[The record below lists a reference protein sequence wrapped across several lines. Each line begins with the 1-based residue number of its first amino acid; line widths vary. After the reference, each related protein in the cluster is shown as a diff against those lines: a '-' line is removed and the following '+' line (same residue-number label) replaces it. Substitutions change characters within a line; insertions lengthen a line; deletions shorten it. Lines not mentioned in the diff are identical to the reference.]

1 MAMSSQILVL
11 SILLV
16 AGWDVGIGEYT
27 ADQSLGMSGFL
38 SQESLTAQGI
48 EVPVASMYSRETMGA
63 SAPVPLRGIAK
74 VEADATPPSSS
85 APRDICAR

>member
-16 AGWDVGIGEYT
+16 AGWDVGIGEHT
-27 ADQSLGMSGFL
+27 ANPPLGMLGFL

-63 SAPVPLRGIAK
+63 SAPVPLKCSVVPA
-74 VEADATPPSSS
+74 S
-85 APRDICAR
+85 